1 MQIGIIGTGYV
12 GLITG
17 VMLSEYHNVNC
28 FDIDKDKIE
37 KLNNKEIPIYEKDLE
52 NYFNKNFGKSLFFTT
67 DAKEFIENSE
77 VLFISV
83 GTPPNEDGSADLKYV
98 YEVARIIGQYINSY
112 KVIVDKSTVPIG
124 TAKNVK
130 SIIKEELLNRKIDI
144 PFDVVSNPE
153 FLREGNA
160 MYDVMFPDR
169 VVIGYDS
176 EKAIEV
182 MREVY
187 SFYSSKRIPIIETN
201 IESAE
206 FIKYASNAFLAVKI
220 SYINELSKLAEK
232 VGANIID
239 IAKGMGFDKR
249 IGNKFLNAGCGFGG
263 SCFPKD
269 TRALVEIA
277 KKNDMQLQI
286 VESAVKANI
295 AQKERM
301 VEKIMEKMQSI
312 ENKTIAVWGLTFKAD
327 TDDTRE
333 APSLYIIRELIKR
346 GAKINAYD
354 PKGMEEFKWRTIE
367 DIDNIKYCKDEIKAV
382 ENADCLVILTEWSQF
397 KEVDFETVIWLMK
410 NPIMFDY
417 RNMFHNDEKVKFE
430 FDYIGVGI

>member
-1 MQIGIIGTGYV
+1 MQIGIVGTGYV

-17 VMLSEYHNVNC
+17 VMLSEYHKVTC

-52 NYFNKNFGKSLFFTT
+52 NYFNKNFNKSLFFTT
-67 DAKEFIENSE
+67 DVKEFIENNE

-98 YEVARIIGQYINSY
+98 YEVAITIGQHINSY

-301 VEKIMEKMQSI
+301 FEKIMEKMQSI

-367 DIDNIKYCKDEIKAV
+367 DIDNIKYCKDEIEAV
-382 ENADCLVILTEWSQF
+382 DNADCLVILTEWSQF

-410 NPIMFDY
+410 NPIMFDF

>member
-17 VMLSEYHNVNC
+17 VMLSEYHKVNC

-52 NYFNKNFGKSLFFTT
+52 NYFNKKFNKSLFFTT
-67 DAKEFIENSE
+67 DVKEFIENNE
-77 VLFISV
+77 VLFIAV

-98 YEVARIIGQYINSY
+98 YEVARTIGQHINSY

-312 ENKTIAVWGLTFKAD
+312 ENKIIAVWGLTFKAD

-333 APSLYIIRELIKR
+333 APSLYII
-346 GAKINAYD
+346 
-354 PKGMEEFKWRTIE
+354 
-367 DIDNIKYCKDEIKAV
+367 
-382 ENADCLVILTEWSQF
+382 S
-397 KEVDFETVIWLMK
+397 
-410 NPIMFDY
+410 
-417 RNMFHNDEKVKFE
+417 
-430 FDYIGVGI
+430 